1 MGTRLEAP
9 LQCSEVAG
17 EAFLAPWQQRG
28 ATLLSSTAHCAPPR
42 LWNVGRSSCPIPPH
56 HRRLPATTTLT
67 RARSAAPAAAPLR
80 SPPLQWRAPHKN
92 WRSSESTRTMGGLVR
107 CGHRDL
113 SAPHKNWRSSEST
126 RTMGGL
132 ARCGH
137 RDLRAPHKNWRS
149 SESTRTMGG
158 LARCGH
164 RDFSN
169 RVHQAAEHDQ
179 FAEKKETSDSQS
191 RATAVRAHLQVFSTR
206 EPLCMLFEKISMVL
220 SDVCRCFTTTN
231 LQLKTHSA

>member
-1 MGTRLEAP
+1 MGTRLETP

-17 EAFLAPWQQRG
+17 EAFLAPWQQRE
-28 ATLLSSTAHCAPPR
+28 AILLSSTAHCAPPR

-92 WRSSESTRTMGGLVR
+92 WRSSESTRTMGGL
-107 CGHRDL
+107 
-113 SAPHKNWRSSEST
+113 
-126 RTMGGL
+126 

-149 SESTRTMGG
+149 ANNGRPSALRPSR
-158 LARCGH
+158 
-164 RDFSN
+164 
-169 RVHQAAEHDQ
+169 
-179 FAEKKETSDSQS
+179 FA
-191 RATAVRAHLQVFSTR
+191 RATQELEIIGINQNNGR
-206 EPLCMLFEKISMVL
+206 P
-220 SDVCRCFTTTN
+220 
-231 LQLKTHSA
+231 SALRPSRFFKSSSSGS